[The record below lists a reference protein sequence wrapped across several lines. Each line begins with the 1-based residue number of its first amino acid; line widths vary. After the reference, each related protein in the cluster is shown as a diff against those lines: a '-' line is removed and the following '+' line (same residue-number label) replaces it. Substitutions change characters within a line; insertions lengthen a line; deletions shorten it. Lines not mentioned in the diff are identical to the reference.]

1 MIAAGIRI
9 LLIEDHQDIAE
20 LLTDYLEA
28 QGAVV
33 DYAGDGVTGLHLAVA
48 EPCDVVVLDLGLPG
62 MDGLELCR
70 QLRQQA
76 RSDVPILMLT
86 ARDTLTDKLKGF
98 EQGADDYLVKPFE
111 LEEVAARVAALHR
124 RIRPGGQQDQH
135 RYAGLSL
142 NTRTRE
148 VVRDGSPIELK
159 PIPFAILDALLR
171 AAPNVVTRAEL
182 ERAVWG
188 DEPPDSDA
196 LRTHIA
202 ALRRAVDKPFDQ
214 PLLQTVHGVGYRL
227 REPE

>member
-1 MIAAGIRI
+1 MLTGLRV
-9 LLIEDHQDIAE
+9 LVIEDHRDIAE
-20 LLTDYLEA
+20 LLTDYLET

-48 EPCDVVVLDLGLPG
+48 EPCDVIVLDLGLPG

-86 ARDTLTDKLKGF
+86 ARDTLTDKLQGF

-124 RIRPGGQQDQH
+124 RARPGGPQDEH
-135 RYAGLSL
+135 RYADLSL
-142 NTRTRE
+142 NSRTRE
-148 VVRDGSPIELK
+148 VSRNGTPIELK

-171 AAPNVVTRAEL
+171 AAPNVVPRAEL

-202 ALRRAVDKPFDQ
+202 ALRRAVDKPFDR
-214 PLLQTVHGVGYRL
+214 PLVQTVHGVGYRV
-227 REPE
+227 RAAE